1 MEIGD
6 WLARLGLPQYANAF
20 AENAIDSEVL
30 RQLTAEDLKEIGVEL
45 LGHRRKLLTAI
56 EGLRSGVGPASSAS
70 PGEQSALAVP
80 TAVISPERRHL
91 TVLFCELVGSA
102 GLAARLDPEDLRDV
116 IRRYHSVVT
125 DSVGAQDGFVAQ
137 YLGNG
142 ALVYFGFPIAHEDD
156 AERAVRAALL
166 VRDGAQAIEVD
177 GTRLQVRA
185 GLATG
190 LVVAGDRAEG
200 SKASHEQQIM
210 GETPNRAARL
220 QALAEAG
227 EIVIDAVTRKLVG
240 RMFNLVER
248 EPATLKGFANP
259 VQCWNVRGASAIES
273 RFEALRSGETP
284 IVGRDEE
291 LELLARRW
299 QQVKAGSGR
308 LMMICGEAG
317 LGKSR
322 LVSAFEQRIR
332 REGQIELRYFCSA
345 QHTSTALYPVTTH
358 LMRAAGFSEADS
370 PHQKLEKLRT
380 FVARP
385 DDLPFIADLLSLPVD
400 PESGVEDLAP
410 QEKRQKVFAALL
422 RRIEALANKTPLFI
436 LMEDL
441 HWVDPT
447 TQEIVDLFVSM
458 IDRVPVMMVLTYRP
472 EFQPPWA
479 GQANVT
485 TISLNRL
492 SLEDCAALVRMHT
505 ARGQLPANM
514 VDEIVQRTDG
524 VPLFAEEL
532 SKAVMD
538 SSEVAP
544 LKQEHGHLQ
553 VPATLHA
560 SLMARLDHLGSDA
573 RETAQACSVIG
584 RDFSYSLVRRM
595 VREGGLS
602 GISKVEAALNALVGS
617 GLVFARGSPPHA
629 IYTFKHAL
637 VQDTAYATLLR
648 AQRQRL
654 HAALASIMATDETV
668 APEVLAYHFGGAGE
682 HERAAEYWFKAGQAA
697 NERNASFEAIRTFK
711 NALEILASLPE
722 TGERKAKILE
732 ITTAL
737 CNPLIITKWLMPETT
752 EMVMRAGQ
760 LAEEL
765 GARPPPT
772 ILYHQWLLHFG
783 SANHKGAS
791 RAARLFVEEGGP
803 ALQTRAYTCLGN
815 SLYLTGGSLDDALD
829 YSSKAL
835 AAYDRKLHAKQRFQY
850 TYEPRSNA
858 LATKSLQLAL
868 RGYFEQAKAAEQDA
882 LEYAIEI
889 GHPQTIGLSLAYKL
903 LREEFQRD
911 YSERQASA
919 NAVIRHAAEHKV
931 VYWSLWT
938 DIFTG
943 LQQALEGR
951 TADGVQ
957 MMDRSMKV
965 FADMHFTYFRP
976 LHLGMRARAYEAA
989 GDFETALA
997 SVLEAIAFAQQSGEK
1012 VMLSDLIRLSGELRL
1027 AIGGAQ
1033 AIDTAESL
1041 FVEAIALAQA
1051 QVSKLH
1057 EIRAATSLARLLRR
1071 QDKHA
1076 EARDMLAPLYSWFKE
1091 GLHSLDLIEA
1101 RAVLDALSGDLQPA
1115 YA

>member
-1 MEIGD
+1 MEIAD
-6 WLARLGLPQYANAF
+6 WLARLGLPQYAKAF
-20 AENAIDSEVL
+20 AENAIDTVVL
-30 RQLTAEDLKEIGVEL
+30 QQLTAEDLKELGVEL

-56 EGLRSGVGPASSAS
+56 ESLRSGVGPASSAS
-70 PGEQSALAVP
+70 AGEQSASAV
-80 TAVISPERRHL
+80 AAGVISPERRHL

-102 GLAARLDPEDLRDV
+102 ALAARLDPEDLREV
-116 IRRYHSVVT
+116 IQRYHSVVT
-125 DSVGAQDGFVAQ
+125 DAVGAQDGFVAQ

-156 AERAVRAALL
+156 AERAVRAALML
-166 VRDGAQAIEVD
+166 REGAQAIEVD
-177 GTRLQVRA
+177 GMHLQVRA

-240 RMFNLVER
+240 RMFHLVER
-248 EPATLKGFANP
+248 EAANLKGFADP
-259 VQCWNVRGASAIES
+259 VKCWNVRGASAIES

-291 LELLARRW
+291 LELLAKRW
-299 QQVKAGSGR
+299 QLAKAGNGR
-308 LMMICGEAG
+308 LVMICGEAG

-332 REGQIELRYFCSA
+332 SEGQIELRYFCSS

-358 LMRAAGFSEADS
+358 LTRTAGFAEGDS
-370 PHQKLEKLRT
+370 PHEKLEKLRT
-380 FVARP
+380 LVARP
-385 DDLPFIADLLSLPVD
+385 DDLPFVADLLSLPVD
-400 PESGVEDLAP
+400 PNSGVDDLAP

-458 IDRVPVMMVLTYRP
+458 IERVPVMMVLTYRP

-485 TISLNRL
+485 TIALNRL
-492 SLEDCAALVRMHT
+492 SLEDCAVLVRMHT
-505 ARGQLPANM
+505 AHGQLPANM

-538 SSEVAP
+538 SSDVAP
-544 LKQEHGHLQ
+544 SKGEHGQLH

-584 RDFSYSLVRRM
+584 REFSYSMLRRII
-595 VREGGLS
+595 REGSISHVQKIETALS
-602 GISKVEAALNALVGS
+602 ALVGS

-654 HAALASIMATDETV
+654 HAALASIMTADETV
-668 APEVLAYHFGGAGE
+668 APEVLAYHFAGAGE

-697 NERNASFEAIRTFK
+697 NERNASEEAIRTFK
-711 NALEILASLPE
+711 NALEIVASLPQ
-722 TGERKAKILE
+722 TSERKAKILE

-737 CNPLIITKWLMPETT
+737 CNPLFITKWLMPETT
-752 EMVMRAGQ
+752 EMVIRAGR

-765 GARPPPT
+765 GARPPAI

-783 SANHKGAS
+783 SANHKEAL
-791 RAARLFVEEGGP
+791 RAAKLFVEEGGP
-803 ALQTRAYTCLGN
+803 ELQTRAYTCLGN
-815 SLYLTGGSLDDALD
+815 SLYLTGGSLDDALE

-835 AAYDRKLHAKQRFQY
+835 AAYDRKRHAKHRFQY

-911 YSERQASA
+911 YSEREASA
-919 NAVIRHAAEHKV
+919 NAVLRHATEHNV

-938 DIFTG
+938 NIFRG
-943 LQQALEGR
+943 LQRALEGR
-951 TADGVQ
+951 TADGIE
-957 MMDRSMKV
+957 MMDKSMKV
-965 FADMHFTYFRP
+965 FADMNFTYFRP

-989 GDFETALA
+989 GDFENALA
-997 SVLEAIAFAQQSGEK
+997 SVSEGIAFAKQSGEK

-1027 AIGGAQ
+1027 ALSGAQ
-1033 AIDTAESL
+1033 ATETAESL
-1041 FVEAIALAQA
+1041 FIEAIALAQA

-1071 QDKHA
+1071 QEKHA
-1076 EARDMLAPLYSWFKE
+1076 EARDVLALVYSWFKE
-1091 GLHSLDLIEA
+1091 GLHSPDLIEA
-1101 RAVLDALSGDLQPA
+1101 RAVLDALSGDLQRA